1 MVSKLKNNL
10 ENILVFGGS
19 GLLGKCL
26 IDNYIDK
33 KKIHT
38 VLNKTRIINKKI
50 KFVSSVNFN
59 SLKNYIKKN
68 HIKVIINLAGLTN
81 IELCEKNEKLS
92 NKTNYIL
99 PIKLAKLSKE
109 TKIKYVFISTDNFKF
124 KSQKLSE
131 NLSITPLNNYGKHK
145 KKSEKDILKIYP
157 KSLIIRTN
165 FYCLGS
171 KKRQSFSDTIMKNIK
186 SNKEIEL
193 FKDVYYTPIY
203 GKYLLK
209 YIFELVKKNTF
220 GIFNISSDEKITKY
234 NFGYKLCNIF
244 RLNKKLIKPNYLKK
258 RNNLVKRPF
267 NMALNNDKLKK
278 ELNIKIPSINYQLK
292 VMKNDLRLLKR

>member
-1 MVSKLKNNL
+1 MVPKLKNNL

-33 KKIHT
+33 KKIHI

-99 PIKLAKLSKE
+99 PIKLAKLSEE

-209 YIFELVKKNTF
+209 YIFELVKKNNF